1 MGWRQRLLFSIQN
14 LNTTFARK
22 VLCLPHP
29 PVHYAL
35 SPAFSSHACPLLPT
49 RPHTHKEQASKAR
62 GVAGNWQ
69 YRRQRAPAAPL
80 QWKAAAAC
88 YCFFFLVFFSSV
100 SELKQQLRA
109 L

>member
-1 MGWRQRLLFSIQN
+1 MRFRLS
-14 LNTTFARK
+14 
-22 VLCLPHP
+22 
-29 PVHYAL
+29 
-35 SPAFSSHACPLLPT
+35 FSSHACPLLPT
-49 RPHTHKEQASKAR
+49 RPHTHKEQASNAR

-69 YRRQRAPAAPL
+69 YRRQTAPL

-88 YCFFFLVFFSSV
+88 YCFFFLVFFCSV